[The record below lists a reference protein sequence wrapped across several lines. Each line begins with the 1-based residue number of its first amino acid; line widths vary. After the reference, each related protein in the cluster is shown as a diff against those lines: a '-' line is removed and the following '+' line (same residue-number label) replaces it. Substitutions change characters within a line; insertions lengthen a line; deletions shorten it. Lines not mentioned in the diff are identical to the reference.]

1 MVKNPPANAGATR
14 NEGLIPGLGRSPGRG
29 NGNSLQY
36 SFLEKAMDR
45 GTWQAMVY
53 MVTKSRTQLKRL
65 STYEKKG
72 KKIKIEKK
80 MYQYELMI
88 FFFFF
93 CFKE

>member
-1 MVKNPPANAGATR
+1 MVLVVKNTPANAGDLRAF
-14 NEGLIPGLGRSPGRG
+14 GLTPGLGRSPGRG

-45 GTWQAMVY
+45 GTWQAMVH

-80 MYQYELMI
+80 NVSV
-88 FFFFF
+88 
-93 CFKE
+93 